1 MDLSARRQSLP
12 DPSATAAVT
21 LTAMLA
27 CEADLDALER
37 SLLAAMG
44 HAEGANAAGAWMLRW
59 NARRGLLE
67 GWRAVESLANAD
79 ELSAALGAARRAAPV
94 ETSLDARA
102 RAWAVPADQ
111 LEGALG
117 AAWRSG
123 EPAEGSAADQP
134 GAPWN
139 DAERIWCVPL
149 RRGPAPF
156 GVLLVAWNDEPSC
169 AAGIA
174 RLTWLREAALAAL
187 AAQGRAAEARR
198 RSRQAAALAEFTHAS
213 NSAINVAEA
222 NHLLARLSTQGVAAR
237 GSAVYRP
244 GGSEWSVVV
253 AHGPA
258 ALRDGFARG
267 FLPTVLECARQS
279 QPLSGDSPTDATELP
294 ANIVGETSVW
304 AALPLIA
311 YGRVLG
317 VLVVHDGLE
326 RESGWERGDLEFL
339 GVLADSAALLL
350 EHARR
355 LEELERGERQRAD
368 LAARLREQDRMAS
381 LGELAARVAQ
391 ESRNPLAS
399 ISAFARRAH
408 RALGE
413 DDPQREYLE
422 IVVREA
428 ERLEAMLLEQSAYA
442 QLEKPRLRME
452 NLNAAVQ
459 LALQRASETLVR
471 RRVRLL
477 KKLAPDLPQLLL
489 DSPRIQRV
497 VENVVAFALESVPV
511 GGRIRVETRR
521 AQAFAMI
528 EIAHDGA
535 RQGGDLLEHLFVPF
549 AQGQPAGAAV
559 GLGVAQQIVREHGGE
574 VRVRS
579 EGEWGTVFSFTLPVM
594 ENQDRRHASERRGS
608 RLDRRRRAP
617 EDGSAS

>member
-1 MDLSARRQSLP
+1 MDLSSRRQSP
-12 DPSATAAVT
+12 VEASGAVAAT

-27 CEADLDALER
+27 CDADLDALER
-37 SLLAAMG
+37 TLLAAAVHRQG
-44 HAEGANAAGAWMLRW
+44 GASVGAWLLRW
-59 NARRGLLE
+59 DARRGLLE
-67 GWRAVESLANAD
+67 GWRAATPGPDSEQLSTSLA
-79 ELSAALGAARRAAPV
+79 SARRAAPV
-94 ETSLDARA
+94 ESPLDQRA
-102 RAWAVPADQ
+102 RAWAEPADR

-123 EPAEGSAADQP
+123 ECAEGDASEQP

-139 DAERIWCVPL
+139 APQRVGCIPL

-156 GVLLVAWNDEPSC
+156 GVLLMAWND
-169 AAGIA
+169 AASAQTGMA
-174 RLTWLREAALAAL
+174 YLGGLHEAAVAAL
-187 AAQGRAAEARR
+187 AAQGRAAEVRR
-198 RSRQAAALAEFTHAS
+198 RTRQMAALAEFTHAS

-222 NHLLARLSTQGVAAR
+222 THLVARLSAQGVSAR
-237 GSAVYRP
+237 GSAVYRLS
-244 GGSEWSVVV
+244 GDEWTVVV
-253 AHGPA
+253 AHGA
-258 ALRDGFARG
+258 AASRDGFARA
-267 FLPTVLECARQS
+267 FLATASECARQ
-279 QPLSGDSPTDATELP
+279 QRLLSGDSPSDAMEMP
-294 ANIVGETSVW
+294 DSVAEETSAW
-304 AALPLIA
+304 AAAPLMA

-317 VLVVHDGLE
+317 VLVVHDGRE
-326 RESGWERGDLEFL
+326 RVGGWERGDLEFM
-339 GVLADSAALLL
+339 GVLTDAAALLL

-355 LEELERGERQRAD
+355 LEELERGERQRTD
-368 LAARLREQDRMAS
+368 LASRLREQDRMVS

-408 RALGE
+408 RGLAE

-428 ERLEAMLLEQSAYA
+428 ERLEAMLQEQAQYA

-452 NLNAAVQ
+452 NLNASVQ
-459 LALQRASETLVR
+459 SALQGASETLVR

-477 KKLAPDLPQLLL
+477 KSLAPDLPQLLL
-489 DSPRIQRV
+489 DAPRIQRV
-497 VENVVAFALESVPV
+497 VENVVAFALESVSV

-521 AQAFAMI
+521 VNVFVMV

-549 AQGQPAGAAV
+549 AQGQPVGASV

-579 EGEWGTVFSFTLPVM
+579 EGEWGTVFSFTLPIM
-594 ENQDRRHASERRGS
+594 ENQDRRLASDRRGS
-608 RLDRRRRAP
+608 ALDRRRRTP
-617 EDGSAS
+617 EDGTAS